1 MAAIEVPIQIRWDDI
16 DGYGHVNNA
25 SMLTLLEEVRIAVFW
40 RGYGLDTPVSSF
52 GADGTSAT
60 FIARQEIEYLQS
72 VELADEPTPISMWV
86 SKIGGASVNVDYTIP
101 AEDGSV
107 AVKARTV
114 VVFVDAETH
123 RPRKITDDE
132 RAVLRGIQAEPL
144 EFRR

>member
-1 MAAIEVPIQIRWDDI
+1 MAAIEVPIRIRWDDI

-40 RGYGLDTPVSSF
+40 RGYGLDAPVSSF

-72 VELADEPTPISMWV
+72 VELADEPIPISTWV
-86 SKIGGASVNVDYTIP
+86 STIGGASVDVDYTIP
-101 AEDGSV
+101 APDGSI

-114 VVFVDAETH
+114 IVFVDAETH
-123 RPRKITDDE
+123 RPRKITEEE
-132 RAVLRGIQAEPL
+132 RAVLDSLRAEPL
-144 EFRR
+144 VFRR